1 MHHDS
6 QYYGYDGIIKQERM
20 ELRIQ
25 KGMELRQ
32 RNVSRDVNGAR
43 NGAEKDMMKDFKV
56 DLIDKKSQYLG
67 FRHWLL
73 ILLIISAIYAFVV
86 YQDNRM
92 PKVKPTGQFDE
103 FSEER
108 ARLLL
113 NSLTGLGPRTSGSEN
128 CQVHAFKLINDRL
141 KNAKAEVDARGVN
154 RLEIDVQRPSGCF
167 DLGFL
172 SKFTLCY
179 HKITNIIARIGPKIP
194 SKHSILLNCHF
205 DTFPCAPGA
214 TDDAVSCAVMME
226 IMDILSHS
234 KESLQND
241 IVFLF
246 NGEASS
252 NVNCYTLRHNAEEDF
267 LQASHGFITQH
278 PWRHS
283 IRAFVNLEGSG
294 AGGREILFQV
304 IIHLFI
310 TVLAQEIFQAG
321 IIPSDTDFRVFRDY
335 GRIPGLDIAYFRNGW
350 VYHTE
355 FDTPKYITSGCIQR
369 AGENVL
375 AVIKA
380 LVKSPYL
387 DRPGDFRQANRWVF
401 YDVAAMFDHIIAIG
415 VMFVIGALIVSVIIK
430 LDMVMCWYSLP
441 ELAFPL
447 YIFPLLIA
455 GCATHSIL
463 AQLHKLRKE
472 R

>member
-1 MHHDS
+1 
-6 QYYGYDGIIKQERM
+6 
-20 ELRIQ
+20 
-25 KGMELRQ
+25 
-32 RNVSRDVNGAR
+32 
-43 NGAEKDMMKDFKV
+43 
-56 DLIDKKSQYLG
+56 
-67 FRHWLL
+67 
-73 ILLIISAIYAFVV
+73 
-86 YQDNRM
+86 M

-246 NGEASS
+246 NG
-252 NVNCYTLRHNAEEDF
+252 AEEDF

-294 AGGREILFQV
+294 AGGREILFQAGPGNSWLLQTYLENAP
-304 IIHLFI
+304 HPHCS
-310 TVLAQEIFQAG
+310 VLAQEIFQAG

-401 YDVAAMFDHIIAIG
+401 YDVAGIFTVFYSITVGQVLNYGVALAVLIIISFRIGKEFYNLMDLFKAMFDHIIAIG
-415 VMFVIGALIVSVIIK
+415 VMFGK
-430 LDMVMCWYSLP
+430 
-441 ELAFPL
+441 
-447 YIFPLLIA
+447 
-455 GCATHSIL
+455 
-463 AQLHKLRKE
+463 
-472 R
+472 